1 MKPALKERCQAE
13 TSSAFTATDTTP
25 KRTPNTTSLL
35 LSAEG
40 KERRRSAALKR
51 SSLPSTPSRRL
62 LIPQLRSGNADI
74 GAAPRGTCAGGRGAR
89 KRLPSH
95 SFCLEKQRTGS
106 GFVISLPV
114 LSPYG
119 FFTLGYPDR
128 IIFSPCSSKAR
139 SSRAVRSPLRAF
151 AEGLCCP
158 RAEGGRRCQDAPRRC
173 APVSRA
179 LQGRA
184 GR

>member
-51 SSLPSTPSRRL
+51 SSLPSTPSHRL

-74 GAAPRGTCAGGRGAR
+74 GAAPRGTCAGGRGER

-106 GFVISLPV
+106 GFVTSLPV

-139 SSRAVRSPLRAF
+139 SSRAVPL
-151 AEGLCCP
+151 
-158 RAEGGRRCQDAPRRC
+158 
-173 APVSRA
+173 SRQP
-179 LQGRA
+179 L
-184 GR
+184 